1 MQLFEPLMPDSVY
14 FRYKSAERRK
24 RDVSARERILR
35 EQRDNSVSGK
45 LRTLNETRKR
55 EFNAMHL

>member
-55 EFNAMHL
+55 E